1 MGQGGAAVNGWEDDK
16 HWSDRFIPEMK
27 RILGEHLIGEAPV
40 EEDLKRNTDLVV
52 LLVKPA
58 RIACRVRKPEYW
70 LNRNYR
76 NEFTIRSARRA
87 ASTELSKVIAGWGD
101 FMLYG
106 FSDEKERSLC
116 QWTLLDLNR
125 FRLWVN
131 TYMVVHQGRFPGE
144 EHMNKDK
151 SSMFRAFDIA
161 DIPGIVK
168 ASSATQMQDY

>member
-1 MGQGGAAVNGWEDDK
+1 MGEGGATVNGWEDDK

-40 EEDLKRNTDLVV
+40 EEDRERNTDLVV

-58 RIACRVRKPEYW
+58 RIACRVRTPGYFPA
-70 LNRNYR
+70 YAH
-76 NEFTIRSARRA
+76 EFTIRSARQA
-87 ASTELSKVIAGWGD
+87 ATTELAKVMAGWGD

-106 FSDEKERSLC
+106 FADTSGQALC
-116 QWTLLDLNR
+116 RWTLLDLSA

-131 TYMVVHQGRFPGE
+131 TYMVVHPGRFPGE
-144 EHMNKDK
+144 EKMNPDK
-151 SSMFRAFDIA
+151 SSMFRIFEIA

-168 ASSATQMQDY
+168 ASSTQQMQDY